1 MTTTQAPQSP
11 SPTPINSYLA
21 KPLELGEPDV
31 SGPLA
36 VFPVFGPEPRLEYV
50 ALAEARERG
59 FSVKELQSAA
69 SVNDLEI
76 VNQTDAAVLLYEGE
90 EVLGAQ
96 QNRTFD
102 VTVLVAPRSRLRVP
116 VSCVEVGR
124 WDHRR
129 HGEDF
134 DVSPQTAY
142 PELRRAK
149 NRQAR
154 EAVAHGLEARAS
166 QAAVWEEIDAKSVR
180 LGARSDTGSMHDVYE
195 TRRNRL
201 DEMNEAIRLRDNQ
214 VGSLVAI
221 GGRFAVLDY
230 TSRPEVFT
238 ALHHPLVQGYALDA
252 LEAAEAEPP
261 SLDDARGFVALVTGT
276 ECSDHPAIGLGRDL
290 RFAAD
295 GVAGSGVATG
305 DELVQVTAFPDES
318 GEEQSPQAGRI
329 RRPSRRRS

>member
-1 MTTTQAPQSP
+1 MPTSTQQL
-11 SPTPINSYLA
+11 T
-21 KPLELGEPDV
+21 LGEPDV

-59 FSVKELQSAA
+59 FSVKELQMSA
-69 SVNDLEI
+69 SVNDLLVE
-76 VNQTDAAVLLYEGE
+76 NPTDASVLLYEGE

-102 VTVLVAPRSRLRVP
+102 VTVLVAPGSKLRIP
-116 VSCVEVGR
+116 VSCVQRGR

-129 HGEDF
+129 HHEDF
-134 DVSPQTAY
+134 AASPQTAY

-154 EAVAHGLEARAS
+154 ESLAAGYEARAS
-166 QAAVWEEIDAKSVR
+166 QAAVWEEIDAKSAR
-180 LGARSDTGSMHDVYE
+180 LGAHSDTAAMHDVYE
-195 TRRNRL
+195 SRRGRL
-201 DEMNEAIRLRDNQ
+201 DEMNQAIRLRDNQ

-230 TSRPEVFT
+230 TSRPEVFG
-238 ALHHPLVQGYALDA
+238 ALHRPLVQGYALDA
-252 LEAAEAEPP
+252 LEATEAEPP
-261 SLDDARGFVALVTGT
+261 SIEDARGFISLVAGA
-276 ECSDHPAIGLGRDL
+276 ECSQHPAISLGYDL

-295 GVAGSGVATG
+295 GVAGSGLVSDA
-305 DELVQVTAFPDES
+305 ELVQVTAFPEEPGDER
-318 GEEQSPQAGRI
+318 SPSAGRI